1 MDELE
6 ERLNSHARAF
16 EGLMALIP
24 AKQYYGEDN
33 SDQWRRKK
41 QTKEEHAAA
50 KRAKLD
56 PDNIKSAKDIMQEN
70 ERKRKRELAG
80 DDYGSD
86 LDAPGR
92 EQPKQGLKA
101 VGKKAKKQK
110 VKDDTAE
117 KSMNSSSDRNGTQEQ
132 DEAAQRMAKAEK
144 KKAKQQ
150 QKKEKQA
157 KQQDKTEAKK
167 ARKQGQ
173 ALEEL
178 AAERTSGADA
188 DDDDDITGTND
199 IDRVDFSGIVD
210 GDQAQREPRSSVSP
224 SSAPGSPALFDVSAN
239 ISAASSSSTIPPA
252 TAPDIEKPAIT
263 SGADSPAVS
272 EMKSRNAT
280 PKLPKIDPEVLKAR
294 LQARIEELRAR
305 RKADG
310 PNGQPARNR
319 QELLD
324 ARRKKEEQRRQHK
337 KELRHKAKEEERL
350 AAEGSH
356 SPLSIDIFSPRSPA
370 PIDEQPN
377 NFSFGRVAF
386 QDGAEADASLTNLI
400 DRKPKKGPQDPRTAL
415 QAANTR
421 ASRLAG
427 LDDAKRA
434 DIAEKDLWLNAKK
447 RAHGERV
454 RDDTSLLKKTL
465 KRKEKAKGKSEREWD
480 ERIDGVKKGQEIRQ
494 KQREANLAKRK
505 EEKGMKGK
513 GASKGKGKMGKKGK
527 GRPGFEGSFKAKS
540 K

>member
-1 MDELE
+1 M
-6 ERLNSHARAF
+6 S
-16 EGLMALIP
+16 
-24 AKQYYGEDN
+24 
-33 SDQWRRKK
+33 
-41 QTKEEHAAA
+41 
-50 KRAKLD
+50 
-56 PDNIKSAKDIMQEN
+56 
-70 ERKRKRELAG
+70 
-80 DDYGSD
+80 
-86 LDAPGR
+86 
-92 EQPKQGLKA
+92 
-101 VGKKAKKQK
+101 
-110 VKDDTAE
+110 
-117 KSMNSSSDRNGTQEQ
+117 
-132 DEAAQRMAKAEK
+132 
-144 KKAKQQ
+144 
-150 QKKEKQA
+150 
-157 KQQDKTEAKK
+157 
-167 ARKQGQ
+167 
-173 ALEEL
+173 
-178 AAERTSGADA
+178 
-188 DDDDDITGTND
+188 
-199 IDRVDFSGIVD
+199 
-210 GDQAQREPRSSVSP
+210 
-224 SSAPGSPALFDVSAN
+224 
-239 ISAASSSSTIPPA
+239 
-252 TAPDIEKPAIT
+252 DIEKPAIS

-272 EMKSRNAT
+272 EMKSRSAT

-337 KELRHKAKEEERL
+337 KELRQKAKEEERL

-370 PIDEQPN
+370 PIDVSIDIFSPRSPAPIDEQPN

-386 QDGAEADASLTNLI
+386 PDGAEADASLTNLI

-480 ERIDGVKKGQEIRQ
+480 ERIDGVKKGQEMRQ
-494 KQREANLAKRK
+494 KKREANLAKRK